1 MSGDQGSEVMS
12 SYNSSIQSAR
22 SLRRTSALLI
32 FVLGVLP
39 IAAHAEERHHLS
51 LLLAQ
56 SDVLDEHEDGFTLGV
71 DYEYALT
78 PRLGAGFV
86 LERAYGDVDASSL
99 FAVLDIHLTE
109 QLVAQIGPGY
119 EWKDDKEN
127 TGVFRLGTYYEIEL
141 GDITLAPTISYD
153 MGEDENTFVYG
164 VLLGKKF

>member
-1 MSGDQGSEVMS
+1 MS
-12 SYNSSIQSAR
+12 SYNGSIQSAR
-22 SLRRTSALLI
+22 SFRHAI
-32 FVLGVLP
+32 ACWVVVVGVLP
-39 IAAHAEERHHLS
+39 IAAHAEERQHLS

-56 SDVLDEHEDGFTLGV
+56 SDVLDEHEDGFTLGI

-86 LERAYGDVDASSL
+86 LERAHGDLEATSL

-141 GDITLAPTISYD
+141 GDITFAPTISYD